1 MTRPVSSNPDAHSST
16 QNGES
21 AQDKNDGIP
30 LHAHIAGSGTLD
42 RLVGTARAYTR
53 AAAPDTTLK
62 AYTKDWAHFARWCRM
77 KGAEPLPPSPELIG
91 LYLANLASGL
101 NPLPCAVGVPTS
113 IGFHNRLA

>member
-30 LHAHIAGSGTLD
+30 LHAHIAGSGTL
-42 RLVGTARAYTR
+42 
-53 AAAPDTTLK
+53 APDTTLK
-62 AYTKDWAHFARWCRM
+62 AYTKDWAHLARWCRM